1 LYAAGLMHPW
11 EGNTQTASAFSS
23 AVKIESHGALSA
35 SVAVIV
41 ASLA

>member
-1 LYAAGLMHPW
+1 MCAAGLMHPGY
-11 EGNTQTASAFSS
+11 EKTQTASAFSS
-23 AVKIESHGALSA
+23 AVKMESHGALCA